1 MLSEDI
7 LFKRINNAVL
17 DLQGAD
23 YQSLPRPYRMLVQAL
38 DAEEFRPI
46 TKALT
51 AKVDLDDFLAK
62 SEQSNVGMYGSARLA
77 WPDDNEQ
84 YLGLCLLL
92 LRKYRDQPDQLLSFS
107 HAYFNAKTYTQSLR
121 KLVSNLILPFIRDFR
136 DHVETHMKRPNAA
149 IESTSSTKSPMTP
162 SINIHNFQGIL
173 GDVSGSTVQQTL
185 HMGLSAKDLDGL
197 LEYLRTQG
205 VAAAELCELRSA
217 IESDPEPTSNAVYGS
232 KVSAWIGKMLGLSAS
247 GAWGVGLAAAGNIL
261 SAAISTY
268 YGLAS

>member
-1 MLSEDI
+1 MPSEDI

-51 AKVDLDDFLAK
+51 DKVDLDDFLAR
-62 SEQSNVGMYGSARLA
+62 SERTNVGMYGSARLA
-77 WPDDNEQ
+77 WPDDHEQ

-92 LRKYRDQPDQLLSFS
+92 LRKYRDMPDQFLTFS

-121 KLVSNLILPFIRDFR
+121 KIVSNLIIPFIRDFR
-136 DHVETHMKRPNAA
+136 DHVETHMERSNTP
-149 IESTSSTKSPMTP
+149 IESTINKKSSMT
-162 SINIHNFQGIL
+162 SNINIHNFQGIL
-173 GDVSGSTVQQTL
+173 GDVSSSTVQQTL

-197 LEYLRTQG
+197 LQHLRAHG
-205 VAAAELCELRSA
+205 VAEAELCELRSA

-247 GAWGVGLAAAGNIL
+247 GAWGIGLAAAGNIL